1 MLALMLSGT
10 EQSTAAETEK
20 SAVLILLLIF
30 TNDNIYEKWKSQKFQ
45 NLKFLVL
52 IFSRDEKYPW

>member
-30 TNDNIYEKWKSQKFQ
+30 TNDNIYEK
-45 NLKFLVL
+45 
-52 IFSRDEKYPW
+52 